1 MQKIA
6 DMAHARGVDVMVD
19 GAHAF
24 AHFDYKI
31 PDTAM
36 PTTWGVASQVSLSAG
51 AASYMRAQGQNWLV
65 VADLWRLLAL

>member
-1 MQKIA
+1 
-6 DMAHARGVDVMVD
+6 MAHARGVDVMVD

-36 PTTWGVASQVSLSAG
+36 PTTWGVASQVARPSARHRHPV
-51 AASYMRAQGQNWLV
+51 RAQGQNWLV